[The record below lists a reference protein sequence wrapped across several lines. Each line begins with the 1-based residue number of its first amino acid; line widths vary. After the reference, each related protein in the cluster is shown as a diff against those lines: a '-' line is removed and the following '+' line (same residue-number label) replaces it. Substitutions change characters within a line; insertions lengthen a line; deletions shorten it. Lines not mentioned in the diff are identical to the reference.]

1 MRGVCPPE
9 HIVVVVYGMGL
20 DGTAAAGL
28 AITFLL
34 IRSDKELFFQELHN
48 KELHFRDYI

>member
-1 MRGVCPPE
+1 MSWMLVYAGASGGSVAGECPPE
-9 HIVVVVYGMGL
+9 HIVVVDGMGL

-34 IRSDKELFFQELHN
+34 LE
-48 KELHFRDYI
+48 